1 MTVMSIAG
9 LQLALPANQ
18 NNFDTIAREV
28 SSVKKRF
35 PHVGMVVLSELAT
48 FGPAPRHAEPLPGDT
63 EARYAKLAAQTGVWL
78 VNGSLFERAENRVYN
93 TTSVMSPD
101 GEVVARYRKMF
112 PFLPYE
118 EGISAGSEPCVFTI
132 PGLGT
137 IGLSICYDMWFPETV
152 RALCWQGAE
161 VIIHP
166 TLTNTID
173 RDVELSIARSN
184 AATNQCYMVDINAA
198 SPMGVGR
205 SIIVGPGGE
214 VIHQSTGEHDV
225 ILFDVDFAL
234 VRRVRERGWQ
244 GLGQPLKSFRDHPVA
259 YPQYQPDAR
268 SKTLDGLGP
277 LKKPDNLA

>member
-9 LQLALPANQ
+9 LQLALPAND
-18 NNFDTIAREV
+18 NNFDTIAKEV
-28 SSVKKRF
+28 RNVKKRF
-35 PHVGMVVLSELAT
+35 PHVSMVVLSELAT
-48 FGPAPRHAEPLPGDT
+48 FGPAPRFAQPLPG
-63 EARYAKLAAQTGVWL
+63 ECESLYSELASEVGVWL

-93 TTSVMSPD
+93 TTSVISPSGD
-101 GEVVARYRKMF
+101 VVARYRKMF

-118 EGISAGSEPCVFTI
+118 EGISAGDSPCVFTI
-132 PGLGT
+132 PGVGT
-137 IGLSICYDMWFPETV
+137 IGLSICYDMWFPETT

-173 RDVELSIARSN
+173 RDVELSIARST
-184 AATNQCYMVDINAA
+184 AAVNQCYMVDVNAA

-225 ILFDVDFAL
+225 MLFDVDFDY

-244 GLGQPLKSFRDHPVA
+244 GLGQPLKSFRDHPVN
-259 YPQYQPDAR
+259 YPQYQQEAR
-268 SKTLDGLGP
+268 SEALDALGP
-277 LKKPDNLA
+277 LRKPDNLA

>member
-9 LQLALPANQ
+9 LQLALPAND
-18 NNFDTIAREV
+18 NNFDTIAKEV
-28 SSVKKRF
+28 RNVKKRF
-35 PHVGMVVLSELAT
+35 PHVSMVVLSELAT
-48 FGPAPRHAEPLPGDT
+48 FGPAPRFAQPLPG
-63 EARYAKLAAQTGVWL
+63 ECESLYSELASEVGVWL

-93 TTSVMSPD
+93 TTSVISPSGD
-101 GEVVARYRKMF
+101 VVARYRKMF

-118 EGISAGSEPCVFTI
+118 EGISAGDSPCVFTI
-132 PGLGT
+132 PGVGT
-137 IGLSICYDMWFPETV
+137 IGLSICYDMWFPETT

-173 RDVELSIARSN
+173 RDVELSIARST
-184 AATNQCYMVDINAA
+184 AAVNQCYMVDVNAA

-225 ILFDVDFAL
+225 MLFDVDFDY

-244 GLGQPLKSFRDHPVA
+244 GLGQPLKSFRDHPVN
-259 YPQYQPDAR
+259 YPQYQKEAR
-268 SKTLDGLGP
+268 SEALDALGP
-277 LKKPDNLA
+277 LRKPDNLA